1 MVLRKSLLSSAIL
14 AATLGLTACGGSS
27 SNSNDNNDDN
37 TTTPPPATNAA
48 PTISAD
54 NASITEDKLGAAVAN
69 VSFSDDSDAV
79 SELTFTVSDNRFE
92 VVDGVLK
99 LKASNALNYEQVT
112 DGAVNVTVTATDSD
126 GESAEADIAVA
137 VTDVEATAGVNLYAF
152 NNANG
157 ESSVAYSGQ
166 IARHAAMVQIK
177 SLMGKLNNE
186 TVGAAEGQK
195 TAAAAITEIKSF
207 LLTNDSIIE
216 NTLGFAEGV
225 NAEQTTLGAI
235 SGSLKK
241 VAGEGGKIAGRDGS
255 HMHKDW
261 LQEGTMVGWSEF
273 GSQAKTPEGL
283 TLHFVDLLEAQLE
296 AFESGSTITAEH
308 NGQSVTLNKL
318 YVTPEG
324 LDLAQLVQKHLNGAV
339 ALSQG
344 ADDYL
349 DELLIGDKSAD
360 NSALAEGKSYTEL
373 EHKFDEGYGYFG
385 AAINYLE
392 YSDDEIAGKGG
403 REEFGNGYN
412 DFDGNGEIDL
422 NSEYNF
428 GNSTNAAKRDRGT
441 KGNAHPTDFTAQAQ
455 LAFIEARKLI
465 NDNVGTD
472 VAQWATEDQERLEA
486 LRDQAILAWE
496 KSIAATVVHYINDT
510 ISDDDGDIFDIASG
524 DFTAEQ
530 FYTVAKH
537 WSEMKGF
544 ALNFQFNPH
553 SPVTAENFANIH
565 ELMGDKPVLS
575 ADGVDAYKADLEQAR
590 DIIAAA
596 YGFDAENVANW

>member
-27 SNSNDNNDDN
+27 SNSKDNNDDN

-48 PTISAD
+48 PTISVD

-99 LKASNALNYEQVT
+99 LKASNALNYEQVAG
-112 DGAVNVTVTATDSD
+112 GAVNVKVTATDSE
-126 GESAEADIAVA
+126 GESTEADIAVA

-166 IARHAAMVQIK
+166 VARHAAMVQIK

-207 LLTNDSIIE
+207 LLTNDSILE
-216 NTLGFAEGV
+216 NTLSFADGI

-241 VAGEGGKIAGRDGS
+241 VAGEGGKIAGRDAS
-255 HMHKDW
+255 YMHKDW
-261 LQEGTMVGWSEF
+261 LQEGTMVGWSDF
-273 GSQAKTPEGL
+273 GNQAKTPEGL
-283 TLHFVDLLEAQLE
+283 ALHFVDLLEAQLE

-441 KGNAHPTDFTAQAQ
+441 KDNAHPTDFTAQAQ